1 MNPTIVAPR
10 SGRVAGR
17 DGAAEEVLLCRQPGF
32 GRNRMLVDN
41 GVNVVFHG
49 HDHVYVKEVHRDGII
64 YQAVA
69 QPSRKAE

>member
-1 MNPTIVAPR
+1 
-10 SGRVAGR
+10 
-17 DGAAEEVLLCRQPGF
+17 
-32 GRNRMLVDN
+32 MLVDN